1 MNFYEINDY
10 EWVAAPSLD
19 AARAWYDAEI
29 GEDSSAACELDD
41 AALDHKIFIDL
52 DGDFGPKGA
61 RYTFRQA
68 LALFT
73 EPTLIST
80 EF

>member
-1 MNFYEINDY
+1 MHIYEINDSY
-10 EWVAAPSLD
+10 IAASSL
-19 AARAWYDAEI
+19 ALARTWYDAEF

-41 AALDHKIFIDL
+41 VALDHKIFIDL
-52 DGDFGPKGA
+52 DGDFGPRGA

-68 LALFT
+68 LTLFT
-73 EPTLIST
+73 ETMLIST